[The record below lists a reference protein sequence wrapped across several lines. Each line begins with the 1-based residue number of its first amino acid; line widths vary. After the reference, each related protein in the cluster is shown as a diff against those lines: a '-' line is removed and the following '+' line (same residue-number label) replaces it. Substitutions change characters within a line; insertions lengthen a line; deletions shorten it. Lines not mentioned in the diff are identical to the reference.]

1 MATAQIKNREG
12 KFVKPTMASFKAA
25 ASNAEW
31 AKTKDFHL
39 VITDAP
45 GAESWPIAATVF
57 VMMYEQPKKPEQTK
71 AAIEFFTWALEEG
84 KPQAEELHYVSLPDN
99 LVKQIEAYWAK
110 EIK

>member
-1 MATAQIKNREG
+1 MIGTAAP
-12 KFVKPTMASFKAA
+12 KFLPTASH
-25 ASNAEW
+25 S
-31 AKTKDFHL
+31 
-39 VITDAP
+39 
-45 GAESWPIAATVF
+45 VF